1 MDLSTSIAQLSM
13 TMQGTQLQQ
22 NIGTSLLKKT
32 MDVSSELAQGTL
44 EMLNAAPAAAFPGD
58 IGAIFDARA

>member
-58 IGAIFDARA
+58 IGAIFDAIA

>member
-13 TMQGTQLQQ
+13 NMHQTQLQQ
-22 NIGTSLLKKT
+22 NIGTSMLKKS
-32 MDVSSELAQGTL
+32 MDVSSQLAQGTL

>member
-13 TMQGTQLQQ
+13 SMQRTQLQQ
-22 NIGTSLLKKT
+22 NIGTGLLKKT
-32 MDVSSELAQGTL
+32 MDVNSELVQGTL

-58 IGAIFDARA
+58 IGAVFDVRA